1 MGILIQEE
9 GRVLDY
15 VQEVGE
21 LGAERGTIQLWKI
34 CIQRSFEQSLKVHI
48 PLIEIFYPQLK
59 NYVKAYDLNLVEILI
74 NGIEIT

>member
-1 MGILIQEE
+1 MIQEE
-9 GRVLDY
+9 GGVLDLCARS
-15 VQEVGE
+15 GRTRSS
-21 LGAERGTIQLWKI
+21 L

-59 NYVKAYDLNLVEILI
+59 NYIKTYDLNLVEILI